1 MSNPLYELFLTCL
14 NIPYEQVGKT
24 ANYAAFRRGDTLYI
38 FFQGSEGI
46 NDWKNNLD
54 FPVKPYRRMGKTVW
68 LAHRG
73 FLRTWKEIEPFLE
86 KFVADKSVRKT
97 VVAGY
102 SHGGALA
109 MLCHEYVW
117 YHRPDLRESSV
128 GYGFGAPRVFW
139 GLQTAQLKSRWKTF
153 TVVRNINDLITH
165 LPPSFLGF
173 SHVGRLLKIGAKGK
187 YSPIEAHYAENIL
200 AELKNSCGK

>member
-14 NIPYEQVGKT
+14 NIPNEQVGKT